1 MRRMTGWVI
10 ALLMMWGFACA
21 EQVALPWSMTWE
33 TTPAEYVRVL
43 EANMGE
49 GCTIAALRDGSA
61 QIDLTISRGDYY
73 SVSCRAV
80 FDGGKERDR
89 VAFVA
94 LDELAGEPLRLSWVA
109 IDVAPTGKDMDFDGA
124 LELYR
129 ALYERFVQEYGE
141 QATER
146 AYLSAAGSGQRIS
159 HRAERGPD
167 GLPDW
172 DTIRRDWR
180 TDSDASDSLWL
191 VAGDDHASCRLYAT
205 AVGMETGSDWLW
217 RASYFFTRERQAAP
231 FEQYRTG
238 IGAMR
243 AAAIGRQA
251 AVEDTGMTEAEFTA
265 YYRDPDV
272 WLYPD
277 MDSYLLYIY
286 PRTVDTFDGDNR
298 VCQIC
303 VDPDT
308 GEVLNLEWTDGLG

>member
-1 MRRMTGWVI
+1 MRRIVGWMI
-10 ALLMMWGFACA
+10 ALLMMCGSAVAA
-21 EQVALPWSMTWE
+21 EAALPWGLTWE
-33 TTPAEYVRVL
+33 ITPSQYTQAL

-49 GCTIAALRDGSA
+49 GWTAAARRDGSV
-61 QIDLTISRGDYY
+61 QIDLTVPHGNY

-80 FDGGKERDR
+80 FDGGKGRDR
-89 VAFVA
+89 VAFVT

-109 IDVAPTGKDMDFDGA
+109 IDVAPAGKDMDFDA
-124 LELYR
+124 AMEMYQ
-129 ALYERFVQEYGE
+129 ALYGRFAQEYGE
-141 QATER
+141 QATKR
-146 AYLSAAGSGQRIS
+146 AYLSATHGSQRIS

-167 GLPDW
+167 GLLDW
-172 DTIRRDWR
+172 DTLQRDWR
-180 TDSDASDSLWL
+180 MDSNASDALWL

-205 AVGMETGSDWLW
+205 AAGAGTESSWLW
-217 RASYFFTRERQAAP
+217 RASCFFTRERQAAP
-231 FEQYRTG
+231 FEQYGTG
-238 IGAMR
+238 IGAMQ
-243 AAAIGRQA
+243 AAAVARQA
-251 AVEDTGMTEAEFTA
+251 AIADTGMTEAEFTA

>member
-1 MRRMTGWVI
+1 MRRIVGWMI
-10 ALLMMWGFACA
+10 ALLMMCGSAVAA
-21 EQVALPWSMTWE
+21 EAALPWGLTWE
-33 TTPAEYVRVL
+33 ITPSQYTQAL

-49 GCTIAALRDGSA
+49 GWTAAARRDGSV
-61 QIDLTISRGDYY
+61 QIDLTVPHGNY

-80 FDGGKERDR
+80 FDGGKGRDR
-89 VAFVA
+89 VTFVT

-109 IDVAPTGKDMDFDGA
+109 IDVAPAGKDMDFDA
-124 LELYR
+124 AMEMYQ
-129 ALYERFVQEYGE
+129 ALYGRFAQEYGE
-141 QATER
+141 QATKR
-146 AYLSAAGSGQRIS
+146 VYLSATHGSQRIS

-251 AVEDTGMTEAEFTA
+251 ALEDTGMTEAEFTA

-298 VCQIC
+298 VFQIC
-303 VDPDT
+303 VDPET
-308 GEVLNLEWTDGLG
+308 GEVLSLEWTDGVG

>member
-1 MRRMTGWVI
+1 MRRIVGWMI
-10 ALLMMWGFACA
+10 ALLMMCGSAVAA
-21 EQVALPWSMTWE
+21 EAALPWGLTWE
-33 TTPAEYVRVL
+33 ITPSQYTQAL

-49 GCTIAALRDGSA
+49 GWTAAARRDGSV
-61 QIDLTISRGDYY
+61 QIDLTVPHGNY

-80 FDGGKERDR
+80 FDGGKERDQ

-146 AYLSAAGSGQRIS
+146 AYLSAAGRGQRIS

-167 GLPDW
+167 GLLDW
-172 DTIRRDWR
+172 DTLQRDWR
-180 TDSDASDSLWL
+180 MDSNASDALWL

-205 AVGMETGSDWLW
+205 AAGAGTESSWLW
-217 RASYFFTRERQAAP
+217 RASCFFTRERQAAP
-231 FEQYRTG
+231 FEQYGTG
-238 IGAMR
+238 IGAMQ
-243 AAAIGRQA
+243 AAAVARQA
-251 AVEDTGMTEAEFTA
+251 AMADTGMTEAEFTA

-272 WLYPD
+272 RLYPD

-286 PRTVDTFDGDNR
+286 PRTVDTFDGDNC
-298 VCQIC
+298 VCQIR
-303 VDPDT
+303 VDPET
-308 GEVLNLEWTDGLG
+308 GEVLSLEWTDGVG

>member
-1 MRRMTGWVI
+1 MRRIVGWMI
-10 ALLMMWGFACA
+10 ALLMMCGSAVAA
-21 EQVALPWSMTWE
+21 EAALPWGLTWE
-33 TTPAEYVRVL
+33 ITPSQYTQAL

-61 QIDLTISRGDYY
+61 QIDLTVPHGNY

-80 FDGGKERDR
+80 FDGGKGRDR
-89 VAFVA
+89 VAFVT

-109 IDVAPTGKDMDFDGA
+109 IDVAPAGKDMDFDGA

-167 GLPDW
+167 GLLDW
-172 DTIRRDWR
+172 DTLQRDWR

-251 AVEDTGMTEAEFTA
+251 ALEDTGMTEAEFTA

-272 WLYPD
+272 WQYD
-277 MDSYLLYIY
+277 DADSYTLYIFA
-286 PRTVDTFDGDNR
+286 RTADMFDGDNC
-298 VCQIC
+298 VCQIR
-303 VDPDT
+303 VDPET
-308 GEVLNLEWTDGLG
+308 GEVLSLEWTDGVG

>member
-1 MRRMTGWVI
+1 MRRIVGWMI
-10 ALLMMWGFACA
+10 ALLMMCGSAVAA
-21 EQVALPWSMTWE
+21 EAALPWGLTWE
-33 TTPAEYVRVL
+33 ITPSQYTQAL

-49 GCTIAALRDGSA
+49 GWTAAARRDGSV
-61 QIDLTISRGDYY
+61 QIDLTVPHGNY

-80 FDGGKERDR
+80 FDGGKERDQ

-167 GLPDW
+167 GLLDW
-172 DTIRRDWR
+172 DTLQRDWR
-180 TDSDASDSLWL
+180 MDSNASDALWL

-205 AVGMETGSDWLW
+205 AAGAGTESSWLW
-217 RASYFFTRERQAAP
+217 RASCFFTRERQAAP
-231 FEQYRTG
+231 FEQYGTG
-238 IGAMR
+238 IGAMQ
-243 AAAIGRQA
+243 AAAVARQA
-251 AVEDTGMTEAEFTA
+251 AMADTGMTEAEFTA

>member
-1 MRRMTGWVI
+1 
-10 ALLMMWGFACA
+10 
-21 EQVALPWSMTWE
+21 
-33 TTPAEYVRVL
+33 
-43 EANMGE
+43 MGE
-49 GCTIAALRDGSA
+49 GWTAAARRDGSV
-61 QIDLTISRGDYY
+61 QIDLTVPHGNY

-80 FDGGKERDR
+80 FDGGKGRDR
-89 VAFVA
+89 VAFVT

-109 IDVAPTGKDMDFDGA
+109 IDVAPAGKDMDFDA
-124 LELYR
+124 AMEMYQ
-129 ALYERFVQEYGE
+129 ALYGRFAQEYGE
-141 QATER
+141 QATKR
-146 AYLSAAGSGQRIS
+146 VYLSATHGSQRIS

-180 TDSDASDSLWL
+180 MDSDASDSLWL

-251 AVEDTGMTEAEFTA
+251 ALEDTGMTEAEFTA

-272 WLYPD
+272 WQYD
-277 MDSYLLYIY
+277 DADSYTLYIFA
-286 PRTVDTFDGDNR
+286 RTADMFDGDNC
-298 VCQIC
+298 VCQIR

>member
-1 MRRMTGWVI
+1 MRRIVGWMI
-10 ALLMMWGFACA
+10 ALLMMCGSAVAA
-21 EQVALPWSMTWE
+21 EAALPWSMTWE

-49 GCTIAALRDGSA
+49 GWTAAARRDGSV
-61 QIDLTISRGDYY
+61 QIDLTVPHGNY

-80 FDGGKERDR
+80 FDGGKERDQ

-146 AYLSAAGSGQRIS
+146 AYLSAAGRGQRIS

-167 GLPDW
+167 GLLDW
-172 DTIRRDWR
+172 DTLQRDWR
-180 TDSDASDSLWL
+180 MDSNASDALWL

-205 AVGMETGSDWLW
+205 AAGAGTESSWLW
-217 RASYFFTRERQAAP
+217 RASCFFTRERQAAP
-231 FEQYRTG
+231 FEQYGTG
-238 IGAMR
+238 IGAMQ
-243 AAAIGRQA
+243 AAAVARQA
-251 AVEDTGMTEAEFTA
+251 AMADTGMTEAEFTA

>member
-1 MRRMTGWVI
+1 
-10 ALLMMWGFACA
+10 
-21 EQVALPWSMTWE
+21 
-33 TTPAEYVRVL
+33 
-43 EANMGE
+43 MGE
-49 GCTIAALRDGSA
+49 GWTAAARRDGSV
-61 QIDLTISRGDYY
+61 QIDLTVPHGNY

-80 FDGGKERDR
+80 FDGGKERDQ

-141 QATER
+141 QATKR
-146 AYLSAAGSGQRIS
+146 VYLSATHGSQRIS

-251 AVEDTGMTEAEFTA
+251 ALEDTGMTEAEFTA

-272 WLYPD
+272 WQYD
-277 MDSYLLYIY
+277 DADSYTLYIFA
-286 PRTVDTFDGDNR
+286 RTADMFDGDNC

>member
-49 GCTIAALRDGSA
+49 GWTAAARRDGSV
-61 QIDLTISRGDYY
+61 QIDLTVPHGNY

-80 FDGGKERDR
+80 FDGGKERDQ

-146 AYLSAAGSGQRIS
+146 AYLSATHGSQRIS

-167 GLPDW
+167 GLPG
-172 DTIRRDWR
+172 IRFGGTGGR
-180 TDSDASDSLWL
+180 TAMLPIRCGW
-191 VAGDDHASCRLYAT
+191 
-205 AVGMETGSDWLW
+205 W
-217 RASYFFTRERQAAP
+217 RATI
-231 FEQYRTG
+231 T
-238 IGAMR
+238 R
-243 AAAIGRQA
+243 AAACTPQPLEWRQEAIGCGA
-251 AVEDTGMTEAEFTA
+251 
-265 YYRDPDV
+265 
-272 WLYPD
+272 
-277 MDSYLLYIY
+277 
-286 PRTVDTFDGDNR
+286 PRTSLRGSVRRRPLSN
-298 VCQIC
+298 
-303 VDPDT
+303 T
-308 GEVLNLEWTDGLG
+308 GRASAPCRPRPLPVRRR

>member
-1 MRRMTGWVI
+1 MRRIVGWMI
-10 ALLMMWGFACA
+10 ALLMMCGSAVAA
-21 EQVALPWSMTWE
+21 EAALPWGLTWE
-33 TTPAEYVRVL
+33 ITPSQYTQAL

-61 QIDLTISRGDYY
+61 QIDLTVPHGNY

-80 FDGGKERDR
+80 FDGGKGRDR
-89 VAFVA
+89 VTFVT

-109 IDVAPTGKDMDFDGA
+109 IDVAPAGKDMDFDA
-124 LELYR
+124 AMEMYQ
-129 ALYERFVQEYGE
+129 ALYGRFAQEYGE
-141 QATER
+141 QATKR
-146 AYLSAAGSGQRIS
+146 VYLSATHGSQRIS

-251 AVEDTGMTEAEFTA
+251 ALEDTGMTEAEFTA

-303 VDPDT
+303 VDPET
-308 GEVLNLEWTDGLG
+308 GEVLSLEWTDGVG

>member
-49 GCTIAALRDGSA
+49 GCTIAALRDGSV
-61 QIDLTISRGDYY
+61 QIDLTVPHGNY

-80 FDGGKERDR
+80 FDGGKGRDR
-89 VAFVA
+89 VAFVT

-172 DTIRRDWR
+172 DTLQRDWR
-180 TDSDASDSLWL
+180 MDSNASDALWL

-217 RASYFFTRERQAAP
+217 RASYFFTRERQAAL
-231 FEQYRTG
+231 
-238 IGAMR
+238 
-243 AAAIGRQA
+243 
-251 AVEDTGMTEAEFTA
+251 EDTGMTEAEFTA

-272 WLYPD
+272 WQYD
-277 MDSYLLYIY
+277 DADSYTLYIFA
-286 PRTVDTFDGDNR
+286 RTADMFDGDNC
-298 VCQIC
+298 VCQIR
-303 VDPDT
+303 VDPET
-308 GEVLNLEWTDGLG
+308 GEVLSLEWTDGVG

>member
-1 MRRMTGWVI
+1 MRRIVGWMI
-10 ALLMMWGFACA
+10 ALLMMCGSAVAA
-21 EQVALPWSMTWE
+21 EAALPWGLTWE
-33 TTPAEYVRVL
+33 ITPSQYTQAL

-49 GCTIAALRDGSA
+49 GWTAAARRDGSV
-61 QIDLTISRGDYY
+61 QIDLTVPHGNY

-80 FDGGKERDR
+80 FDGGKGRDR
-89 VAFVA
+89 VAFVT

-109 IDVAPTGKDMDFDGA
+109 IDVAPAGKDMDFDA
-124 LELYR
+124 AMEMYQ
-129 ALYERFVQEYGE
+129 ALYGRFAQEYGE
-141 QATER
+141 QATKR
-146 AYLSAAGSGQRIS
+146 VYLSATHGSQRIS

-243 AAAIGRQA
+243 AAAVARQA
-251 AVEDTGMTEAEFTA
+251 AMADTGMTEAEFTA

>member
-61 QIDLTISRGDYY
+61 QIDLTISRGDY

-80 FDGGKERDR
+80 FDGGKGRDR
-89 VAFVA
+89 VAFVT

-109 IDVAPTGKDMDFDGA
+109 IDVAPAGKDMDFDA
-124 LELYR
+124 AMEMYQ
-129 ALYERFVQEYGE
+129 ALYGRFAQEYGE
-141 QATER
+141 QATKR
-146 AYLSAAGSGQRIS
+146 VYLSATHGSQRIS

-172 DTIRRDWR
+172 DTIRPDWR

-251 AVEDTGMTEAEFTA
+251 ALEDTGMTEAEFTA

-272 WLYPD
+272 WQYD
-277 MDSYLLYIY
+277 DADSYTLYIFA
-286 PRTVDTFDGDNR
+286 RTADMFDGDNC
-298 VCQIC
+298 VCQIR
-303 VDPDT
+303 VDPET
-308 GEVLNLEWTDGLG
+308 GEVLSLEWTDGVG

>member
-1 MRRMTGWVI
+1 MRRIVGWMI
-10 ALLMMWGFACA
+10 ALLMMCGSAVAA
-21 EQVALPWSMTWE
+21 EAALPWGLTWE
-33 TTPAEYVRVL
+33 ITPSQYTQAL

-49 GCTIAALRDGSA
+49 GWTAAARRDGSV
-61 QIDLTISRGDYY
+61 QIDLTVPHGNY

-80 FDGGKERDR
+80 FDGGKGRDR
-89 VAFVA
+89 VAFVT

-109 IDVAPTGKDMDFDGA
+109 IDVAPAGKDMDFDA
-124 LELYR
+124 AMEMYQ
-129 ALYERFVQEYGE
+129 ALYGRFAQEYGE
-141 QATER
+141 QATKR
-146 AYLSAAGSGQRIS
+146 VYLSATHGSQRIS

-180 TDSDASDSLWL
+180 MDSDASDSLWL

-251 AVEDTGMTEAEFTA
+251 ALEDTGMTEAEFTA

-272 WLYPD
+272 WQYD
-277 MDSYLLYIY
+277 DADSYTLYIFA
-286 PRTVDTFDGDNR
+286 RTADMFDGDNC
-298 VCQIC
+298 VCQIR

>member
-1 MRRMTGWVI
+1 MRRIVGWMI
-10 ALLMMWGFACA
+10 ALLMMCGSAVAA
-21 EQVALPWSMTWE
+21 EAALPWGLTWE
-33 TTPAEYVRVL
+33 ITPSQYTQAL

-49 GCTIAALRDGSA
+49 GWTAAARRDGSV
-61 QIDLTISRGDYY
+61 QIDLTVPHGNY

-109 IDVAPTGKDMDFDGA
+109 IDVAPAGKDMDFDA
-124 LELYR
+124 AMEMYQ
-129 ALYERFVQEYGE
+129 ALYGRFAQEYGE
-141 QATER
+141 QATKR
-146 AYLSAAGSGQRIS
+146 VYLSATHGSQRIS

-251 AVEDTGMTEAEFTA
+251 ALEDTGMWGAESTA